1 MPFRFAVLSTF
12 PPRQCGIATYCYDL
26 LTHLPS
32 LAKPEVIAICEEQ
45 KKNTNPIGFAREGR

>member
-1 MPFRFAVLSTF
+1 MPFRFSVLSTF

-32 LAKPEVIAICEEQ
+32 LAKPEILAICEEKEQ
-45 KKNTNPIGFAREGR
+45 STNLF